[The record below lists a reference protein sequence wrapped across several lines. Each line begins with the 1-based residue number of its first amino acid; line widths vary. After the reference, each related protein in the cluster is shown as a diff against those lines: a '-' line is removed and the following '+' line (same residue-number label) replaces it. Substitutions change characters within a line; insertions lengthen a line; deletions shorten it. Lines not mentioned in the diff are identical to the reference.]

1 MAPKKDPE
9 EELKD
14 AAHRREIDRPER
26 TRCESCDID
35 FGTPL
40 ALRRHIKTTH

>member
-1 MAPKKDPE
+1 MPPKKDPE
-9 EELKD
+9 EELRD
-14 AAHRREIDRPER
+14 AAARREIPRPER

-40 ALRRHIKTTH
+40 ALLRHMKTAH